1 MSCEGRAAVA
11 KILVVD
17 DERVLLDTLRYNLAK
32 AGHEVRVAADG
43 EAALRMAR
51 QEPPDLIVLDIMLPK
66 MDGFEVCRTLR
77 QESPAMP
84 ILMLTARDEE
94 LDKVLGLELGA
105 DDYLTKPFSMRELLA
120 RVKALLRRVEA
131 LRASG
136 QATAKLLVEGCLK
149 VDLTSHRALLG
160 DKLLHL
166 KPKEFDLL
174 VFLMRH
180 RGRAFTRDQLLER
193 VWGYDYVGDTRTVD
207 VHVRW
212 LREKVEADPSRP
224 ELIETV
230 RGVGYRFKG

>member
-1 MSCEGRAAVA
+1 MMA

-17 DERVLLDTLRYNLAK
+17 DEPVLLDTLRYNLAR
-32 AGHEVRVAADG
+32 AGHEVHTSADG
-43 EAALRMAR
+43 VSALSLAR
-51 QEPPDLIVLDIMLPK
+51 RESPDLVVLDVMLPG

-77 QESPAMP
+77 QESPVP

-94 LDKVLGLELGA
+94 VDKLLGLELGA

-120 RVKALLRRVEA
+120 RVKAMLRRVEIGRSTA
-131 LRASG
+131 GDESPRPLR
-136 QATAKLLVEGCLK
+136 EGDLE
-149 VDLTSHRALLG
+149 VDLVSHQANIAG
-160 DKLLHL
+160 TVLHL

-174 VFLMRH
+174 AHLMGH
-180 RGRAFTRDQLLER
+180 RGRAFSRDQLLEQ
-193 VWGYDYVGDTRTVD
+193 VWGYDYAGDTRTVD

-212 LREKVEADPSRP
+212 LREKVETDPSRP